1 MPVPIDTSSGLQAG
15 SETAAG
21 KVRVLK
27 GYLVTLPNG
36 FETRLGP
43 DKGRA
48 LTYAM
53 QQRGSRVE
61 PLFVELEV
69 GYDHA

>member
-1 MPVPIDTSSGLQAG
+1 MPVPIDTTTGLQSG
-15 SETAAG
+15 GEVHTG
-21 KVRVLK
+21 KVLVLK
-27 GYLVTLPNG
+27 GYLVTLANG
-36 FETRLGP
+36 FESRLGP

-61 PLFVELEV
+61 PLFVERDGGDE
-69 GYDHA
+69 AR